1 MTKKEEKRNS
11 LTRIDSQGSLFD
23 GPGGRQGQVTQSDRG
38 GGYQNICTVLNFD
51 KKNGQKNCD
60 PRLDE
65 LNQMGLQRVWL
76 VIAEQIGVD
85 NMLMLWRIIDS
96 DQSSIG
102 DDGRL
107 LVPIRSYSTYLRYQ
121 RNRYIESLNNMGLTP
136 PEIQKKL
143 KDQLCEQIS
152 IRHISRLIQQD

>member
-1 MTKKEEKRNS
+1 MGK
-11 LTRIDSQGSLFD
+11 
-23 GPGGRQGQVTQSDRG
+23 
-38 GGYQNICTVLNFD
+38 CTVLNFR
-51 KKNGQKNCD
+51 KNAGQKKRD

-76 VIAEQIGVD
+76 VIAERIGVD
-85 NMLMLWRIIDS
+85 NMLVMWRILDS
-96 DQSSIG
+96 DPSSIG

-107 LVPIRSYSTYLRYQ
+107 LVPIRSYSTFLRYQ
-121 RNRYIESLNNMGLTP
+121 RNRYIESLNSLGLKP
-136 PEIQKKL
+136 IEIQKKL